1 MERKIKNQR
10 SDHEKEHELSLLEDA
25 IRRSYFQALEP
36 FGLGK
41 EVVLEIMGFG
51 DETRPL
57 ATSGEDTEGSGDRKF
72 AQLAAPA
79 LAYLYSM
86 ADLNLDSERDRYTRY
101 YLLRLVNCVGRIY
114 TDEAY
119 HGLTKLLNRLLRENL
134 NLKHLLLTQTV
145 FSLAEVSVGLDR
157 EDSVSILKA
166 AVPQLQDPDHNLG
179 VLVGY
184 FDRFNEPDGIK
195 DILTNGL
202 TDRMPEVETQ
212 GLELLQKYDPDFV
225 KKWKAE
231 KEAANTQN
239 EESA

>member
-1 MERKIKNQR
+1 MKNQR
-10 SDHEKEHELSLLEDA
+10 NDQEKEHELSLLEDA

-36 FGLGK
+36 FGFGK
-41 EVVLEIMGFG
+41 EVILEILGFG
-51 DETRPL
+51 SETRPL
-57 ATSGEDTEGSGDRKF
+57 ATKDEDTEGSTDRKF

-86 ADLNLDSERDRYTRY
+86 ADLNLDNERDSYTTY
-101 YLLRLVNCVGRIY
+101 YLLRLVNFVGRIY

-119 HGLTKLLNRLLRENL
+119 HGLTKLLNRLLTENL

-179 VLVGY
+179 VLADY
-184 FDRFNEPDGIK
+184 FHRFNEPDGIK

-202 TDRMPEVETQ
+202 TDRMPEVETRC
-212 GLELLQKYDPDFV
+212 LELLQKYDPDFV
-225 KKWKAE
+225 EKWRVE
-231 KEAANTQN
+231 KETANTQN
-239 EESA
+239 KEPS